1 MSDQGPTLF
10 GDRYELHSR
19 IARGGMSDVYLAR
32 DLLLERPVAVK
43 VLFPQFAA
51 DPSFVERFR
60 REAQSAANLSH
71 PNIVGIYDWGR
82 EGSTYFLVMEYVEG
96 RSLADVLRAEGR
108 LHPERVADI
117 GIDAASGLA
126 AAHRAGGTIRDVKPG
141 NLLIDA
147 GGQVKVADFGIATA
161 VAQGQGGLTQTGTVM
176 GTATYLSPEQ
186 AQGQAVDPRSDL
198 YSLGIVLYEAVTGR
212 PPFVGDNPVAL
223 AYQHVQEVPPSMAQL
238 GTEVPAALEAIIMKL
253 LAKEPDARYPTA
265 DALRADLRRFREG
278 AQLPPSAAAPP
289 IVPPGPPTQ
298 PAAPIEPPLDAT
310 TTMAPGA
317 VPPPAGTQ
325 TMPVAHDYVYDEP
338 RRRIAWVVAG
348 TILMLV
354 LVVGFVVLLIQAL
367 DTDDGPV
374 AANIEVPSVV
384 NEQVAEATRILQDA
398 GFEVEIERVANG
410 DVEEGVVF
418 DQDPRG
424 GTDAPEGST
433 VTLMVS
439 AGAEPVPVAN
449 VVGKTVEDARAELMQ
464 QGFVVEI
471 NAVESSDAPEGEVL
485 AQRPPA
491 GTELVPGETVVLDVS
506 PGPGE
511 TPVPDVAGQ
520 TAVNATQIL
529 NDAGFRVSQA
539 DEASNTVP
547 VGVVIRTEPSAN
559 TPLEDGET
567 VTIFIS
573 TGVAMVDVPN
583 VVSLP
588 IAEARLRITDA
599 DLEFVEREQEITPG
613 QTVGTV
619 VDQDPA
625 PFTTVEAGTTVT
637 LFVGVE
643 PPPTPTPEPT
653 PTPTPTP
660 VPPTPT
666 PTPEPPTPTPTPEPP
681 TPTP

>member
-96 RSLADVLRAEGR
+96 RSLADVLRSEGR

-126 AAHRAGGTIRDVKPG
+126 AAHRDGVTIRDVKPG

-161 VAQGQGGLTQTGTVM
+161 VAQGRGSLTQTGTVM

-186 AQGQAVDPRSDL
+186 AQGQSVDPRSDL
-198 YSLGIVLYEAVTGR
+198 YSLGVVLYEAVTGR

-223 AYQHVQEVPPSMAQL
+223 AYQHVQEPPPSMSEL
-238 GTEVPAALEAIIMKL
+238 GTDVPAALEAIITKL
-253 LAKEPDARYPTA
+253 LAKEPEARYPTA

-278 AQLPPSAAAPP
+278 AQLPPAAEPAPAPAAPPP
-289 IVPPGPPTQ
+289 IVPP
-298 PAAPIEPPLDAT
+298 AAAT
-310 TTMAPGA
+310 TTMAAGA
-317 VPPPAGTQ
+317 APSPTGTQ
-325 TMPVAHDYVYDEP
+325 AMPVAHDYVYEEP
-338 RRRIAWVVAG
+338 RRRIAWAVAG
-348 TILMLV
+348 TILLLV
-354 LVVGFVVLLIQAL
+354 LVIGFIVLLIQAL
-367 DTDDGPV
+367 DTGDEPATV
-374 AANIEVPSVV
+374 TREVPSVV
-384 NEQVAEATRILQDA
+384 NQQVTEATQTLQDA
-398 GFEVEIERVANG
+398 GFEVEIERVVNG

-418 DQDPRG
+418 EQDPRA
-424 GTDAPEGST
+424 GTQADEGST

-439 AGAEPVPVAN
+439 AGEEPVPVAN
-449 VVGKTVEDARAELMQ
+449 VVGKTLEDARAELMQ
-464 QGFVVEI
+464 QGFVVEV

-485 AQRPPA
+485 AQRPAA
-491 GTELVPGETVVLDVS
+491 GTELQPGETVVLDVS

-520 TAVNATQIL
+520 SAVNATQIL
-529 NDAGFRVSQA
+529 NDAGFRVQQA
-539 DEASNTVP
+539 DEESNTVEA
-547 VGVVIRTEPSAN
+547 GLVIRTDPPAN

-573 TGVAMVDVPN
+573 TGVGMVDVPN
-583 VVSLP
+583 VVTLP

-599 DLEFVEREQEITPG
+599 NLEFVEREQEIVAG

-619 VDQDPA
+619 VAQDPA

-653 PTPTPTP
+653 PTPTPE
-660 VPPTPT
+660 PPTPTPTPEPPT